1 MSTNQI
7 VTAVLVLLLAGA
19 AGFASAAAPA
29 AVDMSLYDA
38 AEEDAGFV
46 ESVELNGPR
55 IRINGT
61 LYYFT
66 SDAYVEVRGVK
77 SVPTL
82 LTTGANVY
90 LRFVTRDGQRQVVYL
105 RQVPDSARTLAR

>member
-1 MSTNQI
+1 MSTKQI
-7 VTAVLVLLLAGA
+7 ATAVLVLLLAGA
-19 AGFASAAAPA
+19 AVQMSAAPA

-46 ESVELNGPR
+46 EAVELNGPR
-55 IRINGT
+55 IRVNGT

-82 LTTGANVY
+82 LNTGANVY
-90 LRFVTRDGQRQVVYL
+90 LRFVTRDGLRKIMYL
-105 RQVPDSARTLAR
+105 RQVPDSATTLAR

>member
-1 MSTNQI
+1 MSTKQI
-7 VTAVLVLLLAGA
+7 ATALLVVLLAGA
-19 AGFASAAAPA
+19 AGLASAAPA
-29 AVDMSLYDA
+29 AVDMSRYDA

-55 IRINGT
+55 IRVNGT
-61 LYYFT
+61 MYYFT
-66 SDAYVEVRGVK
+66 PDAYVEVRGVK

-90 LRFVTRDGQRQVVYL
+90 LRFVTRDGLRKVVYL
-105 RQVPDSARTLAR
+105 RQVPDSATTLAR

>member
-1 MSTNQI
+1 MSTKSI
-7 VTAVLVLLLAGA
+7 LTAVLVLLMAGA
-19 AGFASAAAPA
+19 AGVASAAPA
-29 AVDMSLYDA
+29 TVDMSRYDA

-46 ESVELNGPR
+46 EAVELNGPR
-55 IRINGT
+55 IRVNGT

-90 LRFVTRDGQRQVVYL
+90 LRFVTRDGRRAVVYL
-105 RQVPDSARTLAR
+105 RQVADSAPTLAR

>member
-1 MSTNQI
+1 MSTKQI
-7 VTAVLVLLLAGA
+7 VTAVLVVFLASG
-19 AGFASAAAPA
+19 GGLASAAPA

-38 AEEDAGFV
+38 AEEDAGLV
-46 ESVELNGPR
+46 EVVELNGPR
-55 IRINGT
+55 IRVNGT

-82 LTTGANVY
+82 LSTGANVY
-90 LRFVTRDGQRQVVYL
+90 LRFVTREGLRKIVYL
-105 RQVPDSARTLAR
+105 RQVPDPAPTLAR